1 MNWRGLFVAATHL
14 EVFHVGNASFANA
27 RTLSLFS
34 VFCFHHSSLADEIRE
49 FFVEDNSFSSVE
61 LPSFRDALK
70 LQNFTLGQSAFKT
83 SKTGIAF
90 DGTGVV
96 GT

>member
-1 MNWRGLFVAATHL
+1 M
-14 EVFHVGNASFANA
+14 FHVGNASFANA
-27 RTLSLFS
+27 RTLSLSS
-34 VFCFHHSSLADEIRE
+34 VLCLHPSPLADEIRE
-49 FFVEDNSFSSVE
+49 FVVEDDAFSSVE

-90 DGTGVV
+90 DGSGAV
-96 GT
+96 GA

>member
-1 MNWRGLFVAATHL
+1 MLHL
-14 EVFHVGNASFANA
+14 HPSP
-27 RTLSLFS
+27 
-34 VFCFHHSSLADEIRE
+34 LADEIRE
-49 FFVEDNSFSSVE
+49 FVVEDNAFSSVE

-90 DGTGVV
+90 DGSGVA

>member
-1 MNWRGLFVAATHL
+1 M
-14 EVFHVGNASFANA
+14 FHVGNASFANA
-27 RTLSLFS
+27 RTLSLSS
-34 VFCFHHSSLADEIRE
+34 VLCFRHSPLADEIRE
-49 FFVEDNSFSSVE
+49 FVVEDDAFLSVE

-90 DGTGVV
+90 DGNGAV
-96 GT
+96 GA